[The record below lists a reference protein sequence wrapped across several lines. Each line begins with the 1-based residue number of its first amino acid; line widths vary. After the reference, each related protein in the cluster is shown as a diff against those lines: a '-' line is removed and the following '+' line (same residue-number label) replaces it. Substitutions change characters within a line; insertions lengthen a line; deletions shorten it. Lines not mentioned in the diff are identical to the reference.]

1 VSSFNDE
8 ITEIKAH
15 YQRHDS
21 DINHLNSKV
30 NEDGIIINELRDR
43 VKRLEAEGIS
53 DINHTERHKRPER
66 LLPDH
71 ILRQVHNFVHSNIIL
86 KNYLF
91 PI

>member
-21 DINHLNSKV
+21 DINHLKSKV
-30 NEDGIIINELRDR
+30 NDGDMITNELRDR
-43 VKRLEAEGIS
+43 VKRLEAADIS
-53 DINHTERHKRPER
+53 KIDHHPERHKRPVR

-71 ILRQVHNFVHSNIIL
+71 ILRQVHNFVH
-86 KNYLF
+86 
-91 PI
+91 